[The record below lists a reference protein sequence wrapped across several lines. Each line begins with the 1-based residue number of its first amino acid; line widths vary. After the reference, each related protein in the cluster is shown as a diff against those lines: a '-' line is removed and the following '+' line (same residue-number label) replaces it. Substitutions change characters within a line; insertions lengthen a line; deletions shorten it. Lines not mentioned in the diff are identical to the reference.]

1 MLGAA
6 LLGCGDG
13 APSAPRHTE
22 VDVAIDVV
30 PELEATEDVVP
41 ELEATE
47 DVVPELEATEDVV
60 PELEATED
68 VVPELEV
75 TEDVMPELE
84 VTEDVMPEVE
94 VADPCAPLT
103 GLAVPTPT
111 DLATLA
117 PTMPGTV
124 RGVWISPSDRPFPP
138 GLHERLDAWLAL
150 TNDFFADEL
159 ARWTGSARRFVPQRG
174 ADGRWDVVYLR
185 GEHDLAFYHT
195 HANSPDAGGEA
206 LAEIF
211 ARLPAAF
218 HRDAIIVYFYD
229 TALVS
234 GPGLAHTGQGGSAA
248 PWQGDHAGYALIGA
262 HVLGVGFDTIRIDSA
277 NQACA
282 FDDTTAT
289 GLEDYDGLGVWRALD
304 RGEWAST
311 FVGASIHELGHAFGL
326 EHVFDDL
333 DLDGVEN
340 NLMGNGFRRFGGRF
354 SDRLPQPPTLL
365 GPTSA
370 APLAAHPFFGP

>member
-1 MLGAA
+1 M
-6 LLGCGDG
+6 CI
-13 APSAPRHTE
+13 R
-22 VDVAIDVV
+22 
-30 PELEATEDVVP
+30 
-41 ELEATE
+41 
-47 DVVPELEATEDVV
+47 
-60 PELEATED
+60 
-68 VVPELEV
+68 
-75 TEDVMPELE
+75 
-84 VTEDVMPEVE
+84 
-94 VADPCAPLT
+94 
-103 GLAVPTPT
+103 
-111 DLATLA
+111 
-117 PTMPGTV
+117 
-124 RGVWISPSDRPFPP
+124 DR
-138 GLHERLDAWLAL
+138 
-150 TNDFFADEL
+150 
-159 ARWTGSARRFVPQRG
+159 RG

-248 PWQGDHAGYALIGA
+248 PWQGEHAGYALIGA

-311 FVGASIHELGHAFGL
+311 FVGASIHELGHAFYL
-326 EHVFDDL
+326 DHVFDLTGGL
-333 DLDGVEN
+333 DLN
-340 NLMGNGFRRFGGRF
+340 IMGNGFRRFGGRF
-354 SDRLPQPPTLL
+354 TSAGPQPATIL

-370 APLAAHPFFGP
+370 AALDAAVLFN